1 MQIMLETFAK
11 KCNYVFMKK
20 KSYFNLDKY
29 ISLFRALGDSNRM
42 AIFNR
47 ICCCSQEGETQSNVK
62 EVSTCCDL
70 DLSVV
75 SRHLSILREAG
86 VLNARKDGKEVFYSI
101 NTKELATHLRQLAD
115 YLDSCDCEKTKE

>member
-1 MQIMLETFAK
+1 MQIKLATFAK
-11 KCNYVFMKK
+11 ICNYGVMKK
-20 KSYFNLDKY
+20 KSYFNFDKY
-29 ISLFRALGDSNRM
+29 ISVFKALGDTNRM

-47 ICCCSQEGETQSNVK
+47 ICCCSHEGETQSNVK

-75 SRHLSILREAG
+75 SRHLSILKDAG
-86 VLNARKDGKEVFYSI
+86 VLNGRKAGKEVFYSI

-115 YLDSCDCEKTKE
+115 YLDSCNCEKTKE